1 MRFFS
6 SWSQVVGGLLGVSVV
21 AASFAACGG
30 EVDTHYGPPSGLT
43 GKSPPL
49 PSGGSGDS
57 GTGNPP
63 VTTGDGGK
71 PNALCGGNGPV
82 DGGACAVSWKTNI
95 YAKMGAVGAWKC
107 ADANCHGTFGGNP
120 PYIMGSNSHADYVAL
135 TVAKIT
141 AKPYL
146 NPCSTDPAQSTIAC
160 NVGATAPLCGLGPM
174 PFTTNGATP
183 LTAAEKADL
192 MTWVASGSPEN

>member
-6 SWSQVVGGLLGVSVV
+6 SQVRGGLLGVSVI

-49 PSGGSGDS
+49 PSGVDASS
-57 GTGNPP
+57 PPP
-63 VTTGDGGK
+63 VTGGDGGT
-71 PNALCGGNGPV
+71 PSALCGGKGPI

-107 ADANCHGTFGGNP
+107 ADANCHGTVGGNP
-120 PYIMGSNSHADYVAL
+120 PYIMGSSSHADYVAL
-135 TVAKIT
+135 MAAKIT
-141 AKPYL
+141 ARPYL

-160 NVGATAPLCGLGPM
+160 NVGATDPLCGVGPM
-174 PFTTNGATP
+174 PFTTNGAVA

-192 MTWVASGSPEN
+192 KAWVACGSPEN